1 MPQEKDLEEEATSS
15 VVLPGVGVFYRVL
28 RHWERRDATEWTS
41 TIWASDR
48 RGVRVVVS
56 TDTLAT
62 HPTDGHSI
70 HSEFF
75 V

>member
-1 MPQEKDLEEEATSS
+1 MFD
-15 VVLPGVGVFYRVL
+15 RVL
-28 RHWERRDATEWTS
+28 RHRERRDATEWTS

-48 RGVRVVVS
+48 RGVRVVVPAY
-56 TDTLAT
+56 TLAT